1 MPYGQSGFASAHFAQ
16 LGGSPTSDLGDTQR
30 SELSLEL
37 LELLLEV
44 TLTLGPELVHPQLH
58 RDTLRAANQHAVS
71 LASPEGGHAFCGEG
85 GPEHWT
91 AEASA

>member
-1 MPYGQSGFASAHFAQ
+1 MASGAHFAE
-16 LGGSPTSDLGDTQR
+16 LGGSATSDLGDTQR

-44 TLTLGPELVHPQLH
+44 TLALGTELVHPQLH
-58 RDTLRAANQHAVS
+58 LDTLRAASQHAVS
-71 LASPEGGHAFCGEG
+71 LAPLEGSHAFYEEG
-85 GPEHWT
+85 GPEHWM